1 MILGVFLSWFSRL
14 FRKQSVKNFTQKI
27 GRTIGAVLTRLL
39 GSSSQFNGNPLQ
51 KAFPYLLITT
61 PKPLNNTEKFKK
73 KALIPNPHKLRGV
86 LNPNYQNADTTVY
99 SDVLGR
105 SDTITI
111 SIEKGNIYLEGAAQK
126 NGIWRKRWLVLPE
139 ALNNKTTRLKHRDTF
154 FIGSPYSRRAVKIEL
169 RDPPLPILQPFF
181 WIWEVPIR
189 RVVLPLLG
197 VLTITALALLAMY
210 WAVIPGEIL
219 PNASLPTV
227 VYARDRQTHLQRFK
241 EAQPFI
247 GKVSKEQPFCES
259 YQKEIDQLLG
269 FPSVVS
275 KSVIASEDKRFCS
288 HIGVDFLGMGRA
300 LLKFGSQGASTITQ
314 QVAKTIFPD
323 FVGLEPPL
331 KKDENLLDKLIK
343 WRDLLSRKA
352 REMAVAIKMER
363 FHSKDE
369 ILLTYINKVFLGRN
383 NRGFVEAARDY
394 FKDVKSEQ
402 DISLD
407 QAATL
412 VAMIPAPNYFD
423 PCENRSRF
431 GALNKYRDDL
441 INDMQKQKLVN
452 SEQAERGKTFVQ
464 NLFDLDKCEL
474 RTETSYLPRIYD
486 SEIYNELSRLSR
498 STVEEDG
505 LIVETTLDSQ
515 KQKKAKDSL
524 GKTIAELKSSQKGV
538 SQGAMVSINAS
549 TGEILALVSAIEPQ
563 EYCRKEINP
572 KTKEEEEIFCD
583 YAAVEEL
590 KPGSTYKVFGYAA
603 NLKNNPEN
611 LQKQY
616 DCKQLKEFDFKTVKD
631 LDCQPESK
639 KMDMQTAM
647 AVSSNLVAI
656 KVADEAG
663 LDKVIDL
670 VKQLGVSSL
679 NRQINDRNFPYKPKL
694 RLILGESGTKL
705 LELTSAYGVL
715 ANKGLYNEPHVISSI
730 YKITDGCDFKSGD
743 YVNNSRCSKRYAANS
758 DLQKGLEPVY
768 KPRQVLDALVADK
781 VTQLMRGVVN
791 REDGTAFGA
800 VTIRNAVGKTGTSE
814 CYDDLWFIGYVPND
828 PNHLVT
834 GVWLGNPDHKRNVN
848 LTKDGSC
855 VKPILARSSDAA
867 RVWNEYMKSL
877 EYLE

>member
-1 MILGVFLSWFSRL
+1 MILGILLSWFSGL
-14 FRKQSVKNFTQKI
+14 FRNQSAKNFTQKI
-27 GRTIGAVLTRLL
+27 NRTIAAVLTRLL
-39 GSSSQFNGNPLQ
+39 GHTGQFNGNPLQ
-51 KAFPYLLITT
+51 KQFPYLLITT
-61 PKPLNNTEKFKK
+61 PHPLNNGKKFKEK
-73 KALIPNPHKLRGV
+73 TLTAPVHTLQRRS
-86 LNPNYQNADTTVY
+86 NADTTIE
-99 SDVLGR
+99 SDVLGT
-105 SDTITI
+105 SDTLTI
-111 SIEKGNIYLEGAAQK
+111 SIEKGKIYLEGAAQK

-139 ALNNKTTRLKHRDTF
+139 ALNNKKTRIKHRDTF
-154 FIGSPYSRRAVKIEL
+154 FIGNPYSRRAVKIEL

-181 WIWEVPIR
+181 WVWEVPIC
-189 RVVLPLLG
+189 RVLLPFLA
-197 VLTITALALLAMY
+197 VLTITALALLAVF
-210 WAVIPGEIL
+210 WAVIPGEVL
-219 PNASLPTV
+219 PSNSSPIV

-247 GKVSKEQPFCES
+247 GKVSKEKPFCES
-259 YQKEIDQLLG
+259 YQKQSDQLLG
-269 FPSVVS
+269 FPAVVP

-288 HIGVDFLGMGRA
+288 HIGVDFFGIGRA
-300 LLKFGSQGASTITQ
+300 FFNLGSQGASTITQ
-314 QVAKTIFPD
+314 QVAKSIFTD

-331 KKDENLLDKLIK
+331 KKDENLVDKLIK
-343 WRDLLSRKA
+343 WKDLLSRKA
-352 REMAVAIKMER
+352 REAAVAIKMER
-363 FHSKDE
+363 YHSKDE
-369 ILLTYINKVFLGRN
+369 ILLIYINKVFLGRN
-383 NRGFVEAARDY
+383 NLGFVEAARDY
-394 FKDVKSEQ
+394 FKNVKSEQ

-412 VAMIPAPNYFD
+412 VAMIPGPNYFD
-423 PCENRSRF
+423 PCKYRSRF
-431 GALNKYRDDL
+431 GTLNKYRDGL
-441 INDMQKQKLVN
+441 IKDMQKQKLIN
-452 SEQAERGKTFVQ
+452 AEQAERSKTFVQ

-486 SEIYNELSRLSR
+486 SEIYNELAKLSR
-498 STVEEDG
+498 STVNEDG

-515 KQKKAKDSL
+515 KQKKARVAL
-524 GKTIAELKSSQKGV
+524 EKTIAEFKNSQKGV
-538 SQGAMVSINAS
+538 SQGAMVSIDAS

-563 EYCRKEINP
+563 EYCRKEKNP

-590 KPGSTYKVFGYAA
+590 KPGSTYKIFGYAA
-603 NLKNNPEN
+603 NLKNNPDN

-663 LDKVIDL
+663 LDRVIDL
-670 VKQLGVSSL
+670 VKQMGVSSL
-679 NRQINDRNFPYKPKL
+679 DRQMNDRDFPYKPKL

-730 YKITDGCDFKSGD
+730 YKITNGCDFKSSD
-743 YVNNSRCSKRYAANS
+743 YVNNSRCFKRYAANGDRS
-758 DLQKGLEPVY
+758 SGLESVY
-768 KPRQVLDALVADK
+768 KPRQVLEAGIADK
-781 VTQLMRGVVN
+781 VTQLMRGVVSL
-791 REDGTAFGA
+791 EDGTAYGA
-800 VTIRNAVGKTGTSE
+800 VTIRGAVGKTGTSE

-828 PNHLVT
+828 PSHLVT
-834 GVWLGNPDHKRNVN
+834 GVWLGNPDHRRNAN

-855 VKPILARSSDAA
+855 VKPILTRSSDAA

-877 EYLE
+877 EYQE